1 MPNYGKEP
9 NVAIVAN
16 GTLSSHGSVTVD
28 DEAETLIMAAN
39 KFRRA
44 AVIQNG
50 GSGSIFIGN
59 TGVTTANGF
68 EVEAGGVFVDDI
80 SNSAWY
86 AIALTGD
93 VDVRY
98 LIFT

>member
-28 DEAETLIMAAN
+28 DTETLIMAAN

-50 GSGSIFIGN
+50 GSESIFIGN
-59 TGVTTANGF
+59 TGVTT
-68 EVEAGGVFVDDI
+68 D
-80 SNSAWY
+80 
-86 AIALTGD
+86 
-93 VDVRY
+93 
-98 LIFT
+98 